1 MPRKS
6 SAALLSML
14 AVDGSPPRL
23 KPPATLSQA
32 ERDIFTS
39 LVSTVDRRH
48 FRPSDLPLLSSYCR
62 AIDLEARAAKA
73 LADDPCDK
81 QWLSV
86 WEKSVRAMT
95 ALSMRLRL
103 SPQARLPDRA
113 VARQK
118 PVIGPRPWA

>member
-6 SAALLSML
+6 SASLAVLS
-14 AVDGSPPRL
+14 VDGSPPRL
-23 KPPATLSQA
+23 QSPATLSPT

-73 LADDPCDK
+73 LTDDPCDK
-81 QWLSV
+81 QWLSA
-86 WEKSVRAMT
+86 WEKASRVMV

-103 SPQARLPDRA
+103 SPQARCSSHEGSAD
-113 VARQK
+113 
-118 PVIGPRPWA
+118 

>member
-6 SAALLSML
+6 SAALAFPAL
-14 AVDGSPPRL
+14 DGLPPRL
-23 KPPATLSQA
+23 EPPATLSPA
-32 ERDIFTS
+32 ERQLFVD
-39 LVSTVDRRH
+39 LVAACDRKH
-48 FRPSDLPLLSSYCR
+48 FRTSDGPLLNSYVR

-103 SPQARLPDRA
+103 SPQSRLPDRA

-118 PVIGPRPWA
+118 VPIGPRPWE